1 MKNNMKKISVI
12 IPIYNASNSI
22 KKCIESIKIQ
32 KYKNYE
38 IILVNDGSNDN
49 SEEICLKYQEK
60 NNNIKY
66 IYQKNMGVSEARNNG
81 ILNASGDLIY
91 FIDSDDIISPNL
103 FDTIINNFTDD
114 VDCLWFNYK
123 KIYNYD
129 NQWNDEYDVGK
140 FRSTIISTSEF
151 EKKVLV
157 EDDGFLWNKVYKLKL
172 IKDKEIFFNKEISV
186 CEDLLFNMEYSKYI
200 NNIKKCEYIGYAYFQ
215 SPSSSFNKKNN
226 LKWFS
231 ILEAYQI
238 LESIC
243 IKPDIRNF
251 IEYNALYYQCEG
263 YARNKYNTIK
273 FSKNIARVKI
283 YDKKSIKILF
293 SKNISIKKRMKL
305 ALFIF
310 FPNLVFR
317 IKQENIKN
325 KKI

>member
-1 MKNNMKKISVI
+1 MKKISVI

-49 SEEICLKYQEK
+49 SEEICLKYQEE

-140 FRSTIISTSEF
+140 IRSTSINTSEF
-151 EKKVLV
+151 EKRILV

-172 IKDKEIFFNKEISV
+172 IKDKEIFFNKDISV
-186 CEDLLFNMEYSKYI
+186 CEDLLFNMK
-200 NNIKKCEYIGYAYFQ
+200 
-215 SPSSSFNKKNN
+215 
-226 LKWFS
+226 
-231 ILEAYQI
+231 
-238 LESIC
+238 
-243 IKPDIRNF
+243 
-251 IEYNALYYQCEG
+251 
-263 YARNKYNTIK
+263 
-273 FSKNIARVKI
+273 
-283 YDKKSIKILF
+283 
-293 SKNISIKKRMKL
+293 
-305 ALFIF
+305 
-310 FPNLVFR
+310 
-317 IKQENIKN
+317 
-325 KKI
+325 